1 MKEQSAMYLSTHLD
15 PYRFYVYA
23 YLRKDGIPYY
33 IGKGT
38 GIRARYKY
46 GRQIRPPKE
55 KSRIVILEN
64 NLSEVGALALE
75 RRMIRWYGRL
85 DNNTGILRNRTDGG
99 EGAEGRLWTQERKE
113 RHASLL
119 RGKPG
124 PNLGR
129 KQTPEWLENNRK
141 TKIGKNKSP
150 KPILVCP
157 HCNKSGG
164 YPQMHQWH
172 FDNCRHNSGNSA

>member
-1 MKEQSAMYLSTHLD
+1 MYLSTDLD

-23 YLRKDGIPYY
+23 YLRKDGSPYY

-38 GIRARYKY
+38 GIRAWYKY
-46 GRQIRPPKE
+46 GRQVKPPKE
-55 KSRIVILEN
+55 KTRIVMVET

-75 RRMIRWYGRL
+75 RRLIRWHGRK
-85 DNNTGILRNRTDGG
+85 DIGTGILANRTDGG
-99 EGAEGRLWTQERKE
+99 EGAVGRVWTQAEKD
-113 RHASLL
+113 HQASLI

-141 TKIGKNKSP
+141 TKIGKNKVP

-157 HCNKSGG
+157 HCHKSGG
-164 YPQMHQWH
+164 YPHMHQWH
-172 FDNCRHNSGNSA
+172 FDNCRQRLGSSS